1 MLRSHAICRELLEV
15 TNGMKKLSDELQ
27 IRTQS
32 PVQEKEKQ
40 NDKSNYNQVFQT
52 ASSAIGSSSSL
63 LLSRIA
69 DFYNAGLC
77 SCGII

>member
-27 IRTQS
+27 IWTQS

-63 LLSRIA
+63 SSAHRRLLQCRPCA
-69 DFYNAGLC
+69 AAG
-77 SCGII
+77 